1 MAATATAI
9 DSYHRGQSTPPSAQ
23 EVRSA
28 LRLLRTKKRLSGT
41 PAKSKAAPALAW
53 SKPTGGSA
61 SGTPRVAAPDCLLT
75 SACRCDRCRADYEEL
90 RRLPPT
96 SVHTEGAGRTL
107 VALSDDE
114 LAREGQVA
122 PAAMDPRT
130 EVRCRLEDQF
140 ADTVCTPCTPPPSLA
155 AAGTLAAGWVMAAAP
170 VAAAPPPQAP
180 PPRPT
185 SQPMGWEDYY
195 DDVASRPGDDD
206 DEDDEGV
213 ESLASLRAQVALAAQ
228 RCKEIN
234 PSLNPNPN
242 PNQVALAAQR
252 CKEINRL
259 CVTELAKPDG
269 AAETL
274 KVNLAL
280 TGAGSRGAGATED
293 GGGGG
298 GDGDDGGGQGGH
310 LTLTLT

>member
-96 SVHTEGAGRTL
+96 RVHTEGAGRTL

-140 ADTVCTPCTPPPSLA
+140 ADTVCTPCTRPPPSLA
-155 AAGTLAAGWVMAAAP
+155 AAGWVMAAAP
-170 VAAAPPPQAP
+170 VAAPPPPQAPQAP

-206 DEDDEGV
+206 DDDDEGA
-213 ESLASLRAQVALAAQ
+213 ESLASLRTQV
-228 RCKEIN
+228 
-234 PSLNPNPN
+234 
-242 PNQVALAAQR
+242 
-252 CKEINRL
+252 
-259 CVTELAKPDG
+259 G
-269 AAETL
+269 F
-274 KVNLAL
+274 
-280 TGAGSRGAGATED
+280 GFGFGFGSGSGS
-293 GGGGG
+293 GLGLG
-298 GDGDDGGGQGGH
+298 
-310 LTLTLT
+310 

>member
-1 MAATATAI
+1 MLATAPVLSQMAATVTAI

-96 SVHTEGAGRTL
+96 SVHTEGVGRTL

-155 AAGTLAAGWVMAAAP
+155 AAGTSAAGWVMTAAP
-170 VAAAPPPQAP
+170 VAAAPPPQAPQAP

-195 DDVASRPGDDD
+195 DDIASGPGDDD
-206 DEDDEGV
+206 DDEGV
-213 ESLASLRAQVALAAQ
+213 ESLASLRTQVGLGLGL
-228 RCKEIN
+228 R
-234 PSLNPNPN
+234 
-242 PNQVALAAQR
+242 
-252 CKEINRL
+252 
-259 CVTELAKPDG
+259 
-269 AAETL
+269 
-274 KVNLAL
+274 
-280 TGAGSRGAGATED
+280 
-293 GGGGG
+293 
-298 GDGDDGGGQGGH
+298 
-310 LTLTLT
+310 

>member
-206 DEDDEGV
+206 DDDEGV
-213 ESLASLRAQVALAAQ
+213 ESLASLRT
-228 RCKEIN
+228 
-234 PSLNPNPN
+234 
-242 PNQVALAAQR
+242 QVALAAQR

-280 TGAGSRGAGATED
+280 TGAGARGAGATED
-293 GGGGG
+293 DGGGG